1 MILFTA
7 AYNIKLD
14 QSTCVTRTNK
24 LPMFMLSH
32 SYRDLGPGAGEGGLV
47 RLLRAGGG
55 VGRGGCE
62 AVVLPVLG

>member
-24 LPMFMLSH
+24 LPMLSH

-47 RLLRAGGG
+47 RLLRAGG
-55 VGRGGCE
+55 VGRGGFE